1 MTSELK
7 ILTKIKELIIREYS
21 NYKEADDNTVLN
33 DKNVVIDLCDPD
45 KMTDDVGVWIDT
57 RGVDVNDYTMEEDNL
72 SMSVRLS
79 IICKRDESTKLRNKV
94 FNIKSAIYRILRNNQ
109 SLDNTVDLITI
120 DNYTYYP
127 QLFLEIGIVGMDID
141 VTVDYVENW

>member
-1 MTSELK
+1 
-7 ILTKIKELIIREYS
+7 
-21 NYKEADDNTVLN
+21 
-33 DKNVVIDLCDPD
+33 
-45 KMTDDVGVWIDT
+45 MTDDVGVWIDT

>member
-21 NYKEADDNTVLN
+21 NYKEADDDTVLN

-94 FNIKSAIYRILRNNQ
+94 FNIKSAIY
-109 SLDNTVDLITI
+109 S
-120 DNYTYYP
+120 
-127 QLFLEIGIVGMDID
+127 
-141 VTVDYVENW
+141 